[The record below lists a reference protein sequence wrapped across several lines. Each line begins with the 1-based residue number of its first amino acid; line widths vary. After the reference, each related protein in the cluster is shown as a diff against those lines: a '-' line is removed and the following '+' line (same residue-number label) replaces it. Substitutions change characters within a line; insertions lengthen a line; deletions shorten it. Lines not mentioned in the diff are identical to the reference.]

1 MELRHLRYFVT
12 VAEELHFGR
21 AAKRLHLAQ
30 PALSQ
35 QIQRFEKILGTTLFD
50 RTTRTVTLT
59 LSGQALLPEARQVL
73 RQADRALAVV
83 HQSTSG
89 ATGTVRFG
97 SVSSA
102 SLTVIPPIAR
112 SIKRDYPDV
121 TLELADETSD
131 NQINKI
137 RDGKLDF
144 GIMREVKPSADLTIR
159 PLLSERL
166 VVAFS
171 HDHPLASREVVRID
185 ELAEINLVMFPRNR
199 VTHLHDHISRLF
211 SEDGFEFNVT
221 QEALQFTTILGFVA
235 ANVGAAIIPESL
247 SALNIPTLSYAAIDK
262 PSAKSVLS
270 LIYSNDYELNPLLTN
285 ILATISKAYPV
296 RRQYPRRIGT

>member
-59 LSGQALLPEARQVL
+59 LSGQALLPEARHVL

-89 ATGTVRFG
+89 ATGTVRCG

-102 SLTVIPPIAR
+102 SLTVIPLIAR
-112 SIKRDYPDV
+112 SIRRDYPDV

-131 NQINKI
+131 NQIYKI

-171 HDHPLASREVVRID
+171 DDHPLAGREVVRID

-199 VTHLHDHISRLF
+199 VTHLYDHISRLF

-235 ANVGAAIIPESL
+235 ANAGAAIIPESL

-296 RRQYPRRIGT
+296 RRQYPRRVGI